1 MPDLIPCTTPSPK
14 PFSPRGGTVEICA
27 LIERE
32 ARSLVRQCRY
42 PERARRR
49 SRGWRAKVNR
59 SKSYLDEL
67 GKVYVASLKELARNA
82 SMPSAAPVRLRLD
95 ALKDEIRA
103 PLTAWEDAIR
113 ARQERFQE
121 QLDAIA
127 AQALDLGGLTIGDL
141 LARIEAVGN
150 IEIDEEWEEYI
161 HEAQGIKDKTAMV
174 LLHALE
180 AAQRHARLLLVQ
192 EEAARARRQAH
203 EEHIRQEAAAA
214 APAATLAEVAQQ
226 PTPAMRA
233 APAAPPPV
241 RDDRALVHR
250 AILADLEDLGI
261 PTALGKRLISAI
273 ARGQVFHLSIT
284 Y

>member
-1 MPDLIPCTTPSPK
+1 MPDLIPLHNPEPQALFA
-14 PFSPRGGTVEICA
+14 PGGTVEICA

-32 ARSLVRQCRY
+32 ARSLVPSVVTQSGRD
-42 PERARRR
+42 EIARMA
-49 SRGWRAKVNR
+49 AKVNR

-67 GKVYVASLKELARNA
+67 GKVYVSELKELPKRVDAERRA
-82 SMPSAAPVRLRLD
+82 MRLRLD

-161 HEAQGIKDKTAMV
+161 HEAQEIKDKTATV

-192 EEAARARRQAH
+192 EEAARAQRQAH

-214 APAATLAEVAQQ
+214 ARGRHLGGGCPAANASHARR
-226 PTPAMRA
+226 ARRA
-233 APAAPPPV
+233 AT
-241 RDDRALVHR
+241 RAR
-250 AILADLEDLGI
+250 
-261 PTALGKRLISAI
+261 
-273 ARGQVFHLSIT
+273 
-284 Y
+284 